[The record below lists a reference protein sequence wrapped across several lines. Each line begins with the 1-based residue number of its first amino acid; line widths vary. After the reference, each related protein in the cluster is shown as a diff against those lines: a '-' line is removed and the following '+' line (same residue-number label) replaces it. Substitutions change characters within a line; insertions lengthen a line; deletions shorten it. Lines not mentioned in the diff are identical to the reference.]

1 MTTDTDL
8 RALRILH
15 FSLVAGSIA
24 FLAVFTLAR
33 RQPDATDLPDLEHV
47 FQLAGALA
55 MTGVVVAF
63 ITFKRLLQQASIRN
77 VSTDRFAA
85 VRAALIVHW
94 ALIEGICMLNGI
106 FYFLSGSLLNLGL
119 AIAALVVLISRAPTR
134 ERLEKWMLGIG

>member
-1 MTTDTDL
+1 MDMNL

-33 RQPDATDLPDLEHV
+33 REPDAEDLPDLEAT
-47 FQLAGALA
+47 FQLVGALSMA
-55 MTGVVVAF
+55 GVGVAF
-63 ITFKRLLQQASIRN
+63 MMFKRLLQQGSASTI
-77 VSTDRFAA
+77 SMDRFAA

-106 FYFLSGSLLNLGL
+106 FHFLSGSLLNLGI
-119 AIAALVVLISRAPTR
+119 AIAAMVVLIARAPTR
-134 ERLEKWMLGIG
+134 NRLDKWMLGIG